1 MPVLDDLVWRN
12 LESLLKQPEL
22 VFEQAKKWQ
31 DERVSPLQSEL
42 ARLKE
47 RLRGLDEKHQR
58 FLNLFGEGEIT
69 EQMYKERKHE
79 ISESSHSIV
88 EEIKTIEDE
97 IANKPSLPLEELAGG
112 VIKLVEDLD
121 FAEKKEIVQKVVTK
135 VVTTKEEVSVWGRI
149 PVLATEKVDINVKHS
164 DSSVPIQ
171 SKNDPNQSGI
181 VLDVKYRNRRSAKC
195 RQIYLV

>member
-69 EQMYKERKHE
+69 EQMYKERKLE

-135 VVTTKEEVSVWGRI
+135 VVATKEEVSVWGRI

-171 SKNDPNQSGI
+171 SKNDSNQSGI